1 MTIDGSN
8 AVGGTT
14 RDLTITNSSI
24 SSPEVI
30 DINSTGT
37 TPVTWDVVK
46 NCNLINGSQNSSA
59 VILTDLAGTAGY
71 FNNISIQNNSIQKA
85 YIGIYN
91 LATVLTGNGTGLNI
105 TGNDL
110 NTSGANSVRLI
121 GIYVQGFDGATIANN
136 NIGNN
141 ANTLDASNLTGIWF
155 ATGTVNS
162 TISGNTISNIS
173 GTSTSPR
180 GIVVSSAVAAN
191 VVITGN
197 TISGMTSSSTVTT
210 YGIWI
215 FSTTS
220 GVTVQ
225 KNKISNIKNTNIGG
239 WGCAGIDL
247 ASTSAPA
254 SITVANNFI
263 FDVAA
268 FGYAGGTT
276 TDNGNGIVV
285 ESGSGYNLY
294 YNSVSMNTNQT
305 DPGYPA
311 ALNVLS
317 AVTTAGAINLVD
329 NIFSNS
335 QTVGTERYAVYCAAA
350 STVFSSIDYNDY
362 YTTGANLGYM
372 TAANV
377 LDLAAWKT
385 ATGKDIKS
393 VSGNPQFVSAT
404 DLHINLA
411 VYSPVKSAG
420 TPIIGFTDDID
431 GVTRAFL
438 PNIGAAEGT
447 YLPLTLSGTVTNVT
461 CNGLGNGAISTV
473 VGGGLAPY
481 TYNWSNGGSTS
492 NLSGLNAG
500 SYHVTVTDGRSS
512 TIANGWI
519 VTEPAAMTLSFSAI
533 SASCPGTADGSI
545 NLNVI
550 GGASPYNF
558 LWSNGATTQNISG
571 LVPGNYAV
579 TVTDHNPCLALG
591 NKSVG
596 QISNVCANISVTGE
610 VSTSQCF
617 NATNFITVAGSG
629 NLFTVKPGGEATF
642 IAGVKISFMP
652 GTTVQSGGKMVG
664 RISTGTYCGGIYP
677 IIPAAAVATGTD
689 ETPFSLEQAN
699 FTLYPNPTNGN
710 FTLVQKGDRQFGNVK
725 VEIYAMRGDR
735 VLSTQMI
742 GEKRHEFVTSGL
754 QSGLYFVKVIADDYT
769 ETIKLIKTR

>member
-1 MTIDGSN
+1 M
-8 AVGGTT
+8 
-14 RDLTITNSSI
+14 
-24 SSPEVI
+24 I

-37 TPVTWDVVK
+37 TPVK
-46 NCNLINGSQNSSA
+46 EIGLRNCVIINGSTNS
-59 VILTDLAGTAGY
+59 TAIFVGDVTGNPGY
-71 FNNISIQNNSIQKA
+71 FNNITIQNNSIQKA

-91 LATVLTGNGTGLNI
+91 YAAILAGNGTGLNI
-105 TGNDL
+105 TGNDF
-110 NTSGANSVRLI
+110 NTSGANSIRLI
-121 GIYVQGFDGATIANN
+121 GCYVQGVDGATISNN
-136 NIGNN
+136 NFGNM
-141 ANTLDASNLTGIWF
+141 ANTVDASSLTGIWF

-173 GTSTSPR
+173 GVSTSPR
-180 GIVVSSAVAAN
+180 GIAISSAVAAN
-191 VVITGN
+191 VSITGN
-197 TISGMTSSSTVTT
+197 TISGLTSSSTVTT
-210 YGIWI
+210 YGISI

-220 GVTVQ
+220 GVSVL
-225 KNKISNIKNTNIGG
+225 KNKISNIKNTNTDG
-239 WGCAGIDL
+239 WGCVGIDL
-247 ASTSAPA
+247 ASTAVTA
-254 SITVANNFI
+254 NITVANNFI

-268 FGYAGGTT
+268 YGFTGGGVA
-276 TDNGNGIVV
+276 DNGNGIVV
-285 ESGSGYNLY
+285 ESGAGYNIY

-305 DPGYPA
+305 AEGYPA
-311 ALNVLS
+311 AINVLS
-317 AVTTAGAINLVD
+317 TVTEAGAINLVD
-329 NIFSNS
+329 NIFANS

-350 STVFSSIDYNDY
+350 STVFTSIDYNDY

-385 ATGKDIKS
+385 ATGKDVKS
-393 VSGNPQFVSAT
+393 VSGNPEFVGAT

-420 TPIIGFTDDID
+420 TPIIGITDDID
-431 GVTRAFL
+431 GVTRALL

-461 CNGLGNGAISTV
+461 CKWDGNGAISTV

-481 TYNWSNGGSTS
+481 TYSWSNGGSTS
-492 NLSGLNAG
+492 DLSGLDPGPYN
-500 SYHVTVTDGRSS
+500 VTVTDGRSS
-512 TIANGWI
+512 TIADGWI
-519 VTEPAAMTLSFSAI
+519 VSEPAGVTLSMLPI

-545 NLNVI
+545 NLDVF
-550 GGASPYNF
+550 GGVPGYSF
-558 LWSNGATTQNISG
+558 SWSNGATTQNISG
-571 LVPGNYAV
+571 LVPGDYAV
-579 TVTDHNPCLALG
+579 TVFDHNHCEARG
-591 NKSVG
+591 GSSVG
-596 QISNVCANISVTGE
+596 QILNVCANISVIGE
-610 VSTSQCF
+610 VTTTQCF

-677 IIPAAAVATGTD
+677 VLPAAVATGTD
-689 ETPFSLEQAN
+689 ETPFSFEQAN

-710 FTLVQKGDRQFGNVK
+710 FTIVQKGDRQFGNVK
-725 VEIYAMRGDR
+725 VEIYGMRGER
-735 VLSTQMI
+735 ILSTRMI

-754 QSGLYFVKVIADDYT
+754 QSGLYFVKVVADDYT